1 MKPLFDDKPPKQSG
15 QTTDP
20 ASPSSSAAISPAPST
35 AIQPAAPSQPVAVQQ
50 PAQPLVPVERLMS
63 IDEIDQLGA
72 EQGTRMA
79 AFSQQILASVRA
91 SDADQFGSKLNELI
105 ATAKGLDPRS
115 ADKGG
120 LLSKVTHLF
129 SSTKEKLF
137 AQYETVSKRMDTLTA
152 ELERHAQQQR
162 AGIDSL
168 EQMYNDNYALH
179 QQLEHAKAQGTAAL
193 EALRGHLAA
202 GQQADDAFGA
212 QRLLDVKRKVD
223 ALEVK
228 LDDLDRAM
236 LMSKQLAPQIR
247 MEQDQKRTMTSK
259 FATIK
264 TVLIPAWTNAFALYL
279 EQLSTKRAA
288 ELANATYDAA
298 DEAIRAQADLNR
310 QNAQEVAKLSQ
321 RPVISTQTFEYA
333 QQQLFG
339 AFDDVTRIIADGKR
353 QREQDAPRLRQLE
366 QDLITRFAPKHN

>member
-1 MKPLFDDKPPKQSG
+1 MKPLFDDKESDAVSDRPSI
-15 QTTDP
+15 
-20 ASPSSSAAISPAPST
+20 PSSSPVVVTAAPAPV
-35 AIQPAAPSQPVAVQQ
+35 AIEQA
-50 PAQPLVPVERLMS
+50 RLIS
-63 IDEIDQLGA
+63 VDEIDQLGA
-72 EQGTRMA
+72 AQGTRIA

-91 SDADQFGSKLNELI
+91 SDADQFGDKLNELI
-105 ATAKGLDPRS
+105 ATAKGLDPRG

-120 LLSKVTHLF
+120 LITQVTRLF
-129 SSTKEKLF
+129 RSTKEKLLS
-137 AQYETVSKRMDTLTA
+137 QYESVSKRMDTLVVELESHA
-152 ELERHAQQQR
+152 QRQKAGIDELER
-162 AGIDSL
+162 
-168 EQMYNDNYALH
+168 MYNDNYALH
-179 QQLEHAKAQGTAAL
+179 QELAQAKAHGETALAT
-193 EALRGHLAA
+193 LRAHLAA
-202 GQQADDAFGA
+202 GQQPADDAFAA

-223 ALEVK
+223 ALESK

-247 MEQDQKRTMTSK
+247 MEQDQKRTLTSK
-259 FATIK
+259 FMTIK

-288 ELANATYDAA
+288 TLANATYDAA

-310 QNAQEVAKLSQ
+310 QNAQEVAKLGQ
-321 RPVISTQTFEYA
+321 RPVISTDTFEYA

-339 AFDDVTRIIADGKR
+339 AFDDITQIIAEGKR

>member
-1 MKPLFDDKPPKQSG
+1 MKPLFEDKPS
-15 QTTDP
+15 TTVSP
-20 ASPSSSAAISPAPST
+20 SLAPSASPATAITPAPAQ
-35 AIQPAAPSQPVAVQQ
+35 AIVPAQPAAP
-50 PAQPLVPVERLMS
+50 LVDLDHLMS
-63 IDEIDQLGA
+63 IEEIDQLGA
-72 EQGTRMA
+72 AQGTRIA
-79 AFSQQILASVRA
+79 GFSQQILASVRA
-91 SDADQFGSKLNELI
+91 SDADQFGDKLNELI

-115 ADKGG
+115 MDKGG
-120 LLSKVTHLF
+120 LLSKVSHLF
-129 SSTKEKLF
+129 RSTKEKLF
-137 AQYETVSKRMDTLTA
+137 AQYESVSKRMDTLTS
-152 ELERHAQQQR
+152 ELERHAQQQK
-162 AGIDSL
+162 AGIDGL
-168 EQMYNDNYALH
+168 EHMYNDNYALH
-179 QQLEHAKAQGTAAL
+179 QELAQARAHGAAAL
-193 EALRGHLAA
+193 DALRAHLAA
-202 GQQADDAFGA
+202 GQQQAEDAFGA

-247 MEQDQKRTMTSK
+247 MEQDQKRSLTSK

-321 RPVISTQTFEYA
+321 RPVISTDTFEYA

-339 AFDDVTRIIADGKR
+339 AFDDVTKIIAEGKR

>member
-1 MKPLFDDKPPKQSG
+1 MKPLFDDKNSDAVSDRPS
-15 QTTDP
+15 T
-20 ASPSSSAAISPAPST
+20 PSSSPVAA
-35 AIQPAAPSQPVAVQQ
+35 PVAV
-50 PAQPLVPVERLMS
+50 PAAAVAMPAARAAENVRL
-63 IDEIDQLGA
+63 ITVDEIDQLGA
-72 EQGTRMA
+72 TQGTRIA

-91 SDADQFGSKLNELI
+91 SDADQFGDKLNELI
-105 ATAKGLDPRS
+105 ATAKGLDPRG

-120 LLSKVTHLF
+120 LLTQVTRLF
-129 SSTKEKLF
+129 RSTKEKLLS
-137 AQYETVSKRMDTLTA
+137 QYESVSKRMDTLVVELENHA
-152 ELERHAQQQR
+152 QRQKAGIDELER
-162 AGIDSL
+162 
-168 EQMYNDNYALH
+168 MYNDNYALH
-179 QQLEHAKAQGTAAL
+179 QELAQSKAHGETALAAL
-193 EALRGHLAA
+193 RAHLSA
-202 GQQADDAFGA
+202 GQQPVDDAFAA

-223 ALEVK
+223 ALESK

-247 MEQDQKRTMTSK
+247 MEQDQKRTLTSK
-259 FATIK
+259 FMTIK

-288 ELANATYDAA
+288 ALANATYDAA

-310 QNAQEVAKLSQ
+310 QNAQEVAKLGQ
-321 RPVISTQTFEYA
+321 RPVISTDTFEYA

-339 AFDDVTRIIADGKR
+339 AFDDITQIIADGRR

>member
-1 MKPLFDDKPPKQSG
+1 MKPLFDDKNSDAVSDRPFTPSL
-15 QTTDP
+15 
-20 ASPSSSAAISPAPST
+20 SPVVV
-35 AIQPAAPSQPVAVQQ
+35 PAAAVAM
-50 PAQPLVPVERLMS
+50 PAARAAENVRL
-63 IDEIDQLGA
+63 ITVDEIDQLGA
-72 EQGTRMA
+72 TQGTRIA

-91 SDADQFGSKLNELI
+91 SDADQFGDKLNELI
-105 ATAKGLDPRS
+105 ATAKGLDPRG

-120 LLSKVTHLF
+120 LLTQVTRLF
-129 SSTKEKLF
+129 RSTKEKLLS
-137 AQYETVSKRMDTLTA
+137 QYESVSKRMDTLVVELENHA
-152 ELERHAQQQR
+152 QRQKAGIDELER
-162 AGIDSL
+162 
-168 EQMYNDNYALH
+168 MYNDNYALH
-179 QQLEHAKAQGTAAL
+179 QELAQSKAHGETALAAL
-193 EALRGHLAA
+193 RAHLSA
-202 GQQADDAFGA
+202 GQQPVDDAFAA

-223 ALEVK
+223 ALEGK

-247 MEQDQKRTMTSK
+247 MEQNQKRTLTSK
-259 FATIK
+259 FMTIK

-288 ELANATYDAA
+288 ALANATYDAA

-321 RPVISTQTFEYA
+321 RPVISTDTFEYA

-339 AFDDVTRIIADGKR
+339 AFDDITQIIADGRR